1 MTNSAVDESSTPRP
15 SPKGPDLKSPDLYL
29 EGVPHE
35 FFDDLRRSCPVYWQ
49 PETDGSGFW
58 AVTGHDDV
66 VAVSRD
72 IETFS
77 CAAGT
82 TQVDDF
88 DEETRAKQSAMLIN
102 LDPPDH
108 TRLRKLVSRGFTPK
122 TVASLEGHIRKICS
136 ELVDSLVEKE
146 EVDFVAEAAAPLPLE
161 VIAALLGAP
170 REDVGKLYDWSNRM
184 IGFDDPDFA
193 TTQSDGEMAA
203 AEIFMYAN
211 DLAAQ
216 RRVEPKDDIV
226 TALVATDE
234 DGDVLTEMELDMF
247 FVLLVVAG
255 NETSRNATAGGMQA
269 FIDHPEQWRRLQ
281 EDPELGGKAVDEILR
296 WVTPVMDFRRTAT
309 RDTFIGEQPVKAG
322 DKVVLYYPSANRDES
337 VFTDPYEFD
346 IERSPNSHLAFGG
359 GGAHYCLGVHL
370 ARLELK
376 ILFETMAERI
386 DRVEPTGPVRR
397 LRSNFINGIKEMPV
411 RIHPR

>member
-1 MTNSAVDESSTPRP
+1 MNESS
-15 SPKGPDLKSPDLYL
+15 SAKPDLKSPDLYQ
-29 EGVPHE
+29 EGVPFQ
-35 FFDDLRRSCPVYWQ
+35 FFDELRASCPVYWQ
-49 PETDGSGFW
+49 PEVDGSGYW
-58 AVTGHDDV
+58 AVTTHDDV

-77 CAAGT
+77 CAVGT

-88 DEETRAKQSAMLIN
+88 DEETRAKQAAMLIN

-122 TVASLEGHIRKICS
+122 VVAGLEGHIRKICV
-136 ELVDSLVEKE
+136 ELVDSLVAKQD
-146 EVDFVAEAAAPLPLE
+146 VDFVAEAAAPLPLE

-170 REDVGKLYDWSNRM
+170 REDIGKLYDWSNRM
-184 IGFDDPDFA
+184 IGFDDPEFA

-203 AEIFMYAN
+203 AEIFLYAN

-216 RRVEPKDDIV
+216 RRVEPRDDIV
-226 TALVATDE
+226 SALVAKDE

-269 FIDHPEQWRRLQ
+269 FIDHPDQWRRLQ
-281 EDPELGGKAVDEILR
+281 ADLDLAGGAVDEILR
-296 WVTPVMDFRRTAT
+296 WVSPVMDFRRTAT
-309 RDTFIGEQPVKAG
+309 RDTHIGDQPVKAG

-337 VFTDPYEFD
+337 IFVDPYAFD

-370 ARLELK
+370 ARLELR